1 MKSVISTALLV
12 DTCAD
17 IVLNSN
23 LIVQVPHDVTALLNC
38 QLTRLVINAGLTERE
53 LFYLMAPN
61 IKLVRCNELHLTT
74 LLPDLKLCEFQREGK
89 VYLDTQDNDVTSD
102 EEDTR
107 QNVRRS
113 AHEPHNCVL
122 YMQQTTV

>member
-1 MKSVISTALLV
+1 
-12 DTCAD
+12 
-17 IVLNSN
+17 
-23 LIVQVPHDVTALLNC
+23 
-38 QLTRLVINAGLTERE
+38 
-53 LFYLMAPN
+53 MAPN

-107 QNVRRS
+107 QNVTRF

-122 YMQQTTV
+122 YMQETTV